1 MAISQHLSSYLQDCG
16 ALYEV
21 CTHAPSHSSAETARK
36 ANLMP
41 AQLAKPVMLED
52 DDGYVMVVVPGDKR
66 VMVGEVAR
74 MLGRPRLRLCD
85 EDTIARMFRDCERGA
100 IPAIGMPWGIE
111 TVVDDELE
119 DNGEIYI
126 EAGDHER
133 LLRMSHDQFHALMQ
147 SQRHGHFARTPLH

>member
-41 AQLAKPVMLED
+41 APLAKQVML
-52 DDGYVMVVVPGDKR
+52 
-66 VMVGEVAR
+66 GEVAR